1 MNLGR
6 ELRRGRELFSSYR
19 VSSRDGRLQSG
30 SRDEAEMN
38 ACSRGREMRLRRK
51 RAVGVALPRAIA
63 SLFLLADGCVWS
75 GIWSEL
81 DAS

>member
-1 MNLGR
+1 MSVR
-6 ELRRGRELFSSYR
+6 IPLFSCSVKVLILIDQWIYLVFR
-19 VSSRDGRLQSG
+19 NQTSKDQRRAETNGRGMAPVG
-30 SRDEAEMN
+30 SR
-38 ACSRGREMRLRRK
+38 
-51 RAVGVALPRAIA
+51 LPRAIA